1 MARTNTLQK
10 PKPTAVARRRAA
22 KKRAAFVATLDRR
35 MVMGVDGNLRPN
47 SHPREEIHFMTHLRH
62 VRAERLA
69 QAKADMARHTFKES
83 LSEADLDELDD
94 YEVDDDWDDELD
106 QPLFDEE
113 EIDSDEWDDL
123 FANWDADLEDMFPED
138 LQPVDDHDPVYGDRH
153 IHTEDIDD
161 QGSYGSYRGVYFL
174 GQGYGLDAVFGEGY
188 RGGNCGFSVT
198 THP

>member
-1 MARTNTLQK
+1 MARTTTLQK

-22 KKRAAFVATLDRR
+22 KKRAAFVLKIT
-35 MVMGVDGNLRPN
+35 VVDDHGNAEVPA
-47 SHPREEIHFMTHLRH
+47 HPKEGLQFDALYRTIAAL
-62 VRAERLA
+62 RLA
-69 QAKADMARHTFKES
+69 QAKADLARHVLKEG
-83 LSEADLDELDD
+83 LSEANLDELDD

-123 FANWDADLEDMFPED
+123 FANWDADLEEMFPED

-161 QGSYGSYRGVYFL
+161 QGSYGSYRGVHTL
-174 GQGYGLDAVFGEGY
+174 QQGFSLDAVFGEGY

-198 THP
+198 MRP